1 MSPTSYQ
8 LLYPAIWCCEG
19 KNIFIT
25 FVGKLKLFMKKYSLE
40 DFKAAF
46 KDTVPEENHSEETNT
61 ATEQDALPPK
71 PQTIHLYI
79 ERKHRGGKTVTLL
92 RNIQGSEAQLE
103 QLSKWLKTQCG
114 GGGSLKDGEILL
126 QGEHREKVKNLL
138 EKQGYKTKLC

>member
-1 MSPTSYQ
+1 
-8 LLYPAIWCCEG
+8 
-19 KNIFIT
+19 
-25 FVGKLKLFMKKYSLE
+25 MKKYSLE

-46 KDTVPEENHSEETNT
+46 KDTISEENHSEETNT
-61 ATEQDALPPK
+61 ATEQDTLPPK

-92 RNIQGSEAQLE
+92 RNVQGSEAQLE

-138 EKQGYKTKLC
+138 EKQGYRTKLC